1 MNLAYETQT
10 QKTRRRK
17 KRKNTGTADHIDK
30 LMELWCYETKKAVLN
45 FIDLF
50 KKNPSSPTPSTHR
63 NLKLDFFLMKQNT
76 KILLLLS
83 LLYQSILSLCL
94 KILIEFC
101 ILKRNF
107 DDDDDDDELMM
118 SMIKSLL
125 DFISKQCNLACKM
138 RKINWKKLI

>member
-1 MNLAYETQT
+1 
-10 QKTRRRK
+10 
-17 KRKNTGTADHIDK
+17 
-30 LMELWCYETKKAVLN
+30 
-45 FIDLF
+45 
-50 KKNPSSPTPSTHR
+50 
-63 NLKLDFFLMKQNT
+63 MKQNT

-118 SMIKSLL
+118 SIMIKSLL
-125 DFISKQCNLACKM
+125 DFISKQCNLACKIK
-138 RKINWKKLI
+138 KINWKKLI